1 MNIGA
6 IFPTTE
12 IGNDP
17 DVIRDWAQTAE
28 DLGYS
33 HIVFYD
39 HVLGAEHANRQPPFE
54 GPYTEHDPFH
64 EPFVV
69 MSFIAACTKRIG
81 LATGILILP
90 QRQTVLAAKQAAEL
104 DVLSKGRLRL
114 GVGTGW
120 NQIEYES
127 LGADFA
133 SRGRRFSEQVE
144 LLRALWREPV
154 LDYTSEHHRIDR
166 AGLLPRPSAP
176 IPIWFGGFSEPAF
189 RRAARLG
196 DGFIYGS
203 TPSRMVPMLDRVHAL
218 LRENDRDPN
227 GFGAEALLDFSS
239 NPDSWGP
246 ELELWE
252 EKGGTHL
259 SLRAMDTAAEF
270 VGERVV
276 GYEGPQSYIEALERF
291 MGAIR

>member
-17 DVIRDWAQTAE
+17 DVIRDWAQTTE
-28 DLGYS
+28 GLGYS

-39 HVLGAEHANRQPPFE
+39 HVLGAEHANREPPFA

-69 MSFIAACTKRIG
+69 MSFVAACTQRIG

-120 NQIEYES
+120 NQVEYES

-133 SRGRRFSEQVE
+133 SRGRRFGEQVE
-144 LLRALWREPV
+144 LLRALWSKPV
-154 LDYTSEHHRIDR
+154 LDYTSEYHRIDR

-176 IPIWFGGFSEPAF
+176 IPIWFGGFTEPAF
-189 RRAARLG
+189 RRAAKLG

-203 TPSRMVPMLDRVHAL
+203 TPSRMAPMLDRVHTL
-218 LRENDRDPN
+218 LREHDRDP
-227 GFGAEALLDFSS
+227 GRFGGEALLDFSS
-239 NPDSWGP
+239 NPDTWGP

-252 EKGGTHL
+252 QKGGTHL

-276 GYEGPQSYIEALERF
+276 GYEGPQSYIEALGRF
-291 MGAIR
+291 MAAIR